1 VNDIC
6 LYAHEEAAAKEH
18 GSPQQQMRPTL
29 PYGGIGTA
37 WVDDDV

>member
-1 VNDIC
+1 MFAC
-6 LYAHEEAAAKEH
+6 TQSSSHCRSMAL
-18 GSPQQQMRPTL
+18 QQKMRPTL